1 MWESLKTLESVSCHP
16 EIRAQLDNPISAHL
30 LMKCINSN
38 NENLVQVALSSVVQ
52 FESHENFMVLI
63 KNDPRFELIGKL
75 CHFRNPKIA
84 QMAAVLSNR
93 LNEVQVDVK
102 PPTAMEQPP
111 HQTPGMFV
119 NGGVQWGEG
128 VPHVRPEN
136 GSSTSHLNDVVD
148 LDATTAQ
155 YRNDSFIKSPGSMPV
170 VPPGGGGVPLQP
182 SPHQQYSPR
191 YHAPSPHVQPST
203 YNGVAFPTTF
213 STTATPHYTTQSTY
227 HPFPGFHH
235 TAYQP
240 PQPPQNNRNWYAAI

>member
-1 MWESLKTLESVSCHP
+1 MWESLKTLETVSCHP

-38 NENLVQVALSSVVQ
+38 NENLVQVALSTVVQ

-63 KNDPRFELIGKL
+63 KSDPRFELIGKL

-93 LNEVQVDVK
+93 LSEVEGDVK
-102 PPTAMEQPP
+102 PPMDAS

-119 NGGVQWGEG
+119 NGGVQWGDTG
-128 VPHVRPEN
+128 PHGRTEN
-136 GSSTSHLNDVVD
+136 GSNNSHLNDVVD

-155 YRNDSFIKSPGSMPV
+155 YRNDSFIKSPSSLPV
-170 VPPGGGGVPLQP
+170 VPPGGGGAAPPLQP

-191 YHAPSPHVQPST
+191 YHAPSPHHTSS
-203 YNGVAFPTTF
+203 YNGVAFPTTYS
-213 STTATPHYTTQSTY
+213 STPNYTTQSSY
-227 HPFPGFHH
+227 HAFPAYQQH

-240 PQPPQNNRNWYAAI
+240 PPPTNRNWYTAI

>member
-52 FESHENFMVLI
+52 FENNENFMVLI

-93 LNEVQVDVK
+93 LTEIQVDVK
-102 PPTAMEQPP
+102 PPAGMDPS
-111 HQTPGMFV
+111 HQSPNMFV
-119 NGGVQWGEG
+119 NGGVQWGES
-128 VPHVRPEN
+128 VPHVRN
-136 GSSTSHLNDVVD
+136 DTGTATSHLNDVVD

-170 VPPGGGGVPLQP
+170 VPPGAPLQP

-191 YHAPSPHVQPST
+191 YHAPSPHIQQPTS

-213 STTATPHYTTQSTY
+213 SSGTPSPHYSTQSTF
-227 HPFPGFHH
+227 HPFPGYPHNG
-235 TAYQP
+235 YQP
-240 PQPPQNNRNWYAAI
+240 PQPPQTNRNWYTAI